1 MQRRRKKVSW
11 FWKIVSGITLVIG
24 LWLMIV
30 FAVPFFE
37 HGVYLKFFLIGVMGV
52 AFLAITCLLR
62 A

>member
-11 FWKIVSGITLVIG
+11 FWKVVSGITLVIG

-30 FAVPFFE
+30 FAFPFFE
-37 HGVYLKFFLIGVMGV
+37 HSVDIKFFLICAMGV